1 MIRLNPFGKSSI
13 YRGFGLALFN
23 TGRLEEAVSALK
35 TCIQRLP
42 NDIMCHIALAA
53 TYSMMGQ
60 EKEAGME
67 AAEVMRINAKFS
79 LDNYAKRLSPPK
91 DQSQRDAYFNALR
104 KAGLK

>member
-1 MIRLNPFGKSSI
+1 MIRLNPFGKFSI

-35 TCIQRLP
+35 TSIQRSP
-42 NDIMCHIALAA
+42 NDIMCHIALAT

-60 EKEAGME
+60 EAGME
-67 AAEVMRINAKFS
+67 AAEVMRINPKFS

-91 DQSQRDAYFNALR
+91 DQSQRDAYLNALR